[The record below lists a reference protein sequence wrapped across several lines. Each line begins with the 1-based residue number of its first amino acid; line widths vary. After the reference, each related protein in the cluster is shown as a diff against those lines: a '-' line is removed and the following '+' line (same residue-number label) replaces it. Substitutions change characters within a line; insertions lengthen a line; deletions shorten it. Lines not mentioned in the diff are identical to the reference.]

1 MTPPAPVVFLGTPAA
16 AVAVLDAVVAAGH
29 PVVLVVTRA
38 DARRGRG
45 GRTSPSPV
53 KQRAMELGLRVT
65 DSLEDLMT
73 ADLPAGCTGVV
84 VAYGRIIPAAV
95 LGRVPMLNVH
105 FSLLPRW
112 RGAAPVERAILEGDG
127 ETGVCIMEMEEGL
140 DTGPV
145 RATGRV
151 AIHSTSTTESL
162 THELAITGG
171 ALMCEVLAGAHP
183 VAVPQAEGH
192 TYAHKIGPDDL
203 VIDWNES
210 ADFTLRRVRAVSAH
224 TTVAGRRLRV
234 IAAERAEGANAPGEL
249 TDDAVVGTG
258 DGCVRL
264 VTVQPEARAAMRAAD
279 WLRGANLALPC
290 VLGG

>member
-1 MTPPAPVVFLGTPAA
+1 
-16 AVAVLDAVVAAGH
+16 
-29 PVVLVVTRA
+29 
-38 DARRGRG
+38 
-45 GRTSPSPV
+45 
-53 KQRAMELGLRVT
+53 MELGLRVT

-95 LGRVPMLNVH
+95 LRRVPMLNVH

-112 RGAAPVERAILEGDG
+112 RGAAPVERAILEGDE

-151 AIHSTSTTESL
+151 AIHGTSTTESL

-192 TYAHKIGPDDL
+192 TYARKIGPDDL
-203 VIDWNES
+203 VIDWNEP
-210 ADFTLRRVRAVSAH
+210 AGVTLRRVRAVSAH

-249 TDDAVVGTG
+249 TDNAVVGTG